1 MSLSAA
7 KKRDILI
14 CCIAALLILCA
25 MTARILGSPEWAPG
39 LSSMIR
45 NGIYM
50 GLTAAWGVSVQ
61 RRIIQAQTRR
71 YLIAIALLMLLWLTE
86 RAIKYEFNLSAAS
99 ARRLWYSY
107 YIPILLIPLITVFT
121 AMSLGKPENYKLPG
135 WTRLLY
141 IPTFAFMAMVLTND
155 RHQLVLRFRPT
166 PRYGLAAMRRTLSGT
181 LP

>member
-25 MTARILGSPEWAPG
+25 MAARILGSPEGAPG

-86 RAIKYEFNLSAAS
+86 RLSNMNLTYPPPRRGGCGTAIIYP
-99 ARRLWYSY
+99 YC
-107 YIPILLIPLITVFT
+107 
-121 AMSLGKPENYKLPG
+121 
-135 WTRLLY
+135 
-141 IPTFAFMAMVLTND
+141 
-155 RHQLVLRFRPT
+155 
-166 PRYGLAAMRRTLSGT
+166 
-181 LP
+181 

>member
-25 MTARILGSPEWAPG
+25 MAARILGSPEGAPG

-61 RRIIQAQTRR
+61 RRIIQAPDP
-71 YLIAIALLMLLWLTE
+71 AVP
-86 RAIKYEFNLSAAS
+86 
-99 ARRLWYSY
+99 YSY
-107 YIPILLIPLITVFT
+107 
-121 AMSLGKPENYKLPG
+121 
-135 WTRLLY
+135 
-141 IPTFAFMAMVLTND
+141 
-155 RHQLVLRFRPT
+155 RPADAALA
-166 PRYGLAAMRRTLSGT
+166 YGAGYQI
-181 LP
+181 

>member
-25 MTARILGSPEWAPG
+25 MAARILGSPEGAPG
-39 LSSMIR
+39 LGSMIR

-86 RAIKYEFNLSAAS
+86 RAIKLEF
-99 ARRLWYSY
+99 
-107 YIPILLIPLITVFT
+107 
-121 AMSLGKPENYKLPG
+121 ENHNF
-135 WTRLLY
+135 
-141 IPTFAFMAMVLTND
+141 I
-155 RHQLVLRFRPT
+155 
-166 PRYGLAAMRRTLSGT
+166 SGYC
-181 LP
+181 PA